1 MAEKKS
7 EKDKGK
13 SKAKAEPKAERKGD
27 KKAEAAAK
35 AAGAKAA
42 SAAAETAEPQAAP
55 PAAPAAPTLPPR
67 LLEFYRS
74 ECVPRM
80 MQEFRYKSPMQVPR
94 LEKVVI
100 NLGLGEAIQ
109 NIKLLES
116 AASEVAAITGQKAV
130 VTRAKKSIA
139 AFKLRE
145 GMPIGCMVTLRRHR
159 MYEFF
164 DKLVNVVLPRVRD
177 FRGVSERAFDGRG
190 NYTLGIREQIIF
202 PEIDYDKMDKVKG
215 MNITIVTTAPTD
227 EEGKYLLNLMGLPF
241 RR

>member
-1 MAEKKS
+1 MAEKEQKTQKTQKPPKA
-7 EKDKGK
+7 EKAEKAPK
-13 SKAKAEPKAERKGD
+13 AEKAAKPEKAEKVEKAVAKAERV
-27 KKAEAAAK
+27 
-35 AAGAKAA
+35 
-42 SAAAETAEPQAAP
+42 
-55 PAAPAAPTLPPR
+55 PPR
-67 LLEFYRS
+67 LLEYYRG

-80 MQEFRYKSPMQVPR
+80 MQEFRYKSPMQVPK
-94 LEKVVI
+94 LEKIVI
-100 NLGLGEAIQ
+100 NMGLGEAIQ

-116 AASEVAAITGQKAV
+116 AAAELAAIGGQKAV

-177 FRGVSERAFDGRG
+177 FRGMSDRSFDGRG

-202 PEIDYDKMDKVKG
+202 PEIDYDKIDKVKG
-215 MNITIVTTAPTD
+215 MNISIITTARTD
-227 EEGKYLLNLMGLPF
+227 EEGKYLLSLLGLPF
-241 RR
+241 RK

>member
-1 MAEKKS
+1 MADKGSDKDKAKAAAKGAEKK
-7 EKDKGK
+7 
-13 SKAKAEPKAERKGD
+13 
-27 KKAEAAAK
+27 AAK
-35 AAGAKAA
+35 AAVPAGEKAA
-42 SAAAETAEPQAAP
+42 GKKAAP
-55 PAAPAAPTLPPR
+55 EGPKGTPR
-67 LLEFYRS
+67 LMEYYRT

-94 LEKVVI
+94 LKKVVVNI
-100 NLGLGEAIQ
+100 GLGEAIQ

-116 AASEVAAITGQKAV
+116 ASAELAAVTGQKAV

-145 GMPIGCMVTLRRHR
+145 GMPIGCMVTLRRDR
-159 MYEFF
+159 MYYFL
-164 DKLVNVVLPRVRD
+164 DKLMNVVLPRVRD

-202 PEIDYDKMDKVKG
+202 PEIDYDKIDKVRG
-215 MNITIVTTAPTD
+215 MNITIVTSAPTD
-227 EEGKYLLNLMGLPF
+227 EEGKFLLNLLGLPF